1 MFRWCRMSMR
11 LLILGN
17 KRTAAGAGHIRPGLV
32 IAPWQG
38 GSGEVVRATDI
49 PPIGSDLP
57 DELQTRSGLQWGRPP
72 ACTGGIEAGL
82 FVLHGRSARFVR
94 I

>member
-1 MFRWCRMSMR
+1 M
-11 LLILGN
+11 
-17 KRTAAGAGHIRPGLV
+17 AGFTHPSQKGGPGLV